1 MPPSVVA
8 LMFSAG
14 FATWVYTKIQRK
26 TGGNTQNSLVVSA
39 IAFIFGF
46 VFMLLVLGFVEDYLG

>member
-14 FATWVYTKIQRK
+14 FATWVYAKIQRK

-46 VFMLLVLGFVEDYLG
+46 IFMLLVLGFVEDYLS